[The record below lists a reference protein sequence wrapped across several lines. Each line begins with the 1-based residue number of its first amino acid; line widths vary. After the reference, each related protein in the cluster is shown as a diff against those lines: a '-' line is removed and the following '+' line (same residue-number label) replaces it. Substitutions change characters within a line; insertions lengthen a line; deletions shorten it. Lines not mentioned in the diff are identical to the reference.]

1 MTPNDPEPDD
11 VIGTDHPRASFEDFA
26 ESAAARLLAAARLVT
41 GPGTA
46 PPAADPAAGDLAAGD
61 LAAGDLAAQNLLA
74 GVLARAARRWWWL
87 TRGGRD
93 PERPVL
99 RMLIRA
105 SGRSGAPD
113 LDHLERMAAAT
124 VGRPGEPGAWSA
136 ADLLAA
142 VDSKRGQHGR
152 RLVACGVAGMLVLAA
167 AAWPVSSAL
176 LSGHPPRGW
185 HLSISAS
192 RSPLIS
198 AVSGLGSVPGP
209 SPVGPPVPRAP
220 GTVLREC
227 ADANNGVLSYRWRE
241 GSLPAGPVWFVDGK
255 SSGAWP
261 VSHRL
266 TRGRM
271 AARAG
276 IIAIR
281 ASQRAVVRVAGPA
294 RTRFHFLPGFRT
306 SDIYSLRDGQPGLTL
321 GGCPGEFTMYWQ
333 GYISTVS
340 CVPLVVRQLPHG
352 RPVHVTL
359 SATSAPCPHR

>member
-41 GPGTA
+41 GPGTD
-46 PPAADPAAGDLAAGD
+46 PPAGDPAAADLAAGD
-61 LAAGDLAAQNLLA
+61 LVAQNLLA

-105 SGRSGAPD
+105 SGRPGAPD
-113 LDHLERMAAAT
+113 LDRLERMAAAT
-124 VGRPGEPGAWSA
+124 VGRPGEPSAWSA

-142 VDSKRGQHGR
+142 VDRKRAQHGR
-152 RLVACGVAGMLVLAA
+152 RLVACGVAGVLVLAA

-185 HLSISAS
+185 HLAISAS

-209 SPVGPPVPRAP
+209 SPVGAPVPRAP

-227 ADANNGVLSYRWRE
+227 ADANNGVLSSHWRAD
-241 GSLPAGPVWFVDGK
+241 SLRAGPVWFVDAK
-255 SSGAWP
+255 SAGAWSA
-261 VSHRL
+261 SHRL
-266 TRGRM
+266 AHGRV
-271 AARAG
+271 AGQAG

-281 ASQRAVVRVAGPA
+281 ASQRAVVRVTGPA
-294 RTRFHFLPGFRT
+294 GARFHFLPGFNGNDVYT
-306 SDIYSLRDGQPGLTL
+306 LRDGQPGITL
-321 GGCPGEFTMYWQ
+321 GGCPGVFTMYWQ
-333 GYISTVS
+333 GYLSTAG
-340 CVPLVVRQLPHG
+340 CVPLEVRALPHG

-359 SATSAPCPHR
+359 STSGRPC

>member
-1 MTPNDPEPDD
+1 MTGIDPEPDD
-11 VIGTDHPRASFEDFA
+11 VIGSDHPRASFEDFA
-26 ESAAARLLAAARLVT
+26 ESCAPRLLAAARLVT
-41 GPGTA
+41 GS
-46 PPAADPAAGDLAAGD
+46 DSQAGDRAAE
-61 LAAGDLAAQNLLA
+61 NLLA
-74 GVLARAARRWWWL
+74 GVLARASQRWWWL

-99 RMLIRA
+99 RMLIKA
-105 SGRSGAPD
+105 SRRPGAAD
-113 LDHLERMAAAT
+113 LDRLEQLAAAT
-124 VGRPGEPGAWSA
+124 VGRPSEPGAWSA

-142 VDSKRGQHGR
+142 VDRQRGQRTR
-152 RLVACGVAGMLVLAA
+152 RLVACGVAGVLVLAA

-176 LSGHPPRGW
+176 LSGHPPRGA
-185 HLSISAS
+185 HLAVTAS

-209 SPVGPPVPRAP
+209 SPVGPPVPRVP

-255 SSGAWP
+255 SPGAWP

-266 TRGRM
+266 AHGRM
-271 AARAG
+271 NARA
-276 IIAIR
+276 AIVAIK
-281 ASQRAVVRVAGPA
+281 ASQRAVIRVAGPA
-294 RTRFHFLPGFRT
+294 RARFHFLSGF
-306 SDIYSLRDGQPGLTL
+306 SGNNIYTMRDGQPGMTV
-321 GGCPGEFTMYWQ
+321 GGCPGMFTMYWQ

-359 SATSAPCPHR
+359 SATGGPCRPR

>member
-1 MTPNDPEPDD
+1 MTGNDPEPDD
-11 VIGTDHPRASFEDFA
+11 VIGSDHPRASFGDFA

-41 GPGTA
+41 GGGTS
-46 PPAADPAAGDLAAGD
+46 PPAGDLVAE
-61 LAAGDLAAQNLLA
+61 NLLA
-74 GVLARAARRWWWL
+74 GVLARAGRRWWWL

-105 SGRSGAPD
+105 AGRPGAPD
-113 LDHLERMAAAT
+113 LDRLERMAAAT

-142 VDSKRGQHGR
+142 VDRQRAQQGRR
-152 RLVACGVAGMLVLAA
+152 RLVACGVAGVLVVAA

-176 LSGHPPRGW
+176 LSSHPPRGS
-185 HLSISAS
+185 HLAITAS

-209 SPVGPPVPRAP
+209 SPNGPPVPREA
-220 GTVLREC
+220 GTILREC
-227 ADANNGVLSYRWRE
+227 ADNNDGVLSFHWQE
-241 GSLPAGPVWFVDGK
+241 DSLRAGPVWFVDGK
-255 SSGAWP
+255 TSGAWP

-266 TRGRM
+266 AHGRM

-276 IIAIR
+276 IVAIR
-281 ASQRAVVRVAGPA
+281 SSQRAVVRVAGPA
-294 RTRFHFLPGFRT
+294 RTRFHFLPGFRGD
-306 SDIYSLRDGQPGLTL
+306 DIYSMRDGQPGMTL
-321 GGCPGEFTMYWQ
+321 GGCPGVFTMFWQ
-333 GYISTVS
+333 GYISTSS
-340 CVPLVVRQLPHG
+340 CVPLVVRPLPHG

-359 SATSAPCPHR
+359 SATGAPCPRR